1 MYPAPG
7 ALGVLLSKAFW
18 YSMCFTSQDTLQLD
32 VLRDT
37 EQLQL
42 PLKPAETVDAHALSL
57 KISPH
62 SIK

>member
-1 MYPAPG
+1 
-7 ALGVLLSKAFW
+7 
-18 YSMCFTSQDTLQLD
+18 MCFTSQDTLQLD
-32 VLRDT
+32 VLADI

-42 PLKPAETVDAHALSL
+42 PLKPAETVDARSLSL